1 MSQIWI
7 FCLKSNPT
15 SFKNEFSTQLEQ
27 LSQTSYSVEEM
38 IEQYVFYW
46 ASYIYMIEKMIDQYM
61 FYWASNIYNLS

>member
-46 ASYIYMIEKMIDQYM
+46 ASYIY
-61 FYWASNIYNLS
+61 IYDRENDRPIYVLLSK

>member
-46 ASYIYMIEKMIDQYM
+46 ASYIY
-61 FYWASNIYNLS
+61 IYDRENDRAICVLLSK

>member
-15 SFKNEFSTQLEQ
+15 SFKNEFSKQLEQ

-46 ASYIYMIEKMIDQYM
+46 VSYIY
-61 FYWASNIYNLS
+61 IYDRENDRPIYVLLSK

>member
-46 ASYIYMIEKMIDQYM
+46 VSYIY
-61 FYWASNIYNLS
+61 IYDRENDRPIYVLLSK